1 MLIRPRQLIS
11 PLTVTPSEPVKVPL
25 NFGKRAIKQSSLR
38 RSINANDASESTSDN
53 APNASR
59 DGGEDDGPVVVRPA
73 IGRSGSTKLK
83 KRASSSRLSFGPS
96 ETTGA
101 EDGAAE
107 VFTPKKSSL
116 AHQAQENNA
125 FRKSISQR
133 LPTRT
138 LDDHE
143 DRPKYSKEYLEE
155 LQSST
160 PNTPQNLSKLKIAD
174 DEMDLDPS
182 ELEGAMV
189 VESSELTARNMP
201 SVTHIMTDAEI
212 RERKERRARLAQESE
227 YISLD
232 GSDNESS
239 GNYIS
244 LLPKK
249 KAPEPRLVREDEDL
263 GEGFDDF
270 VEDGGLSLGKKAE
283 KEARRRRK
291 REMADLINAA
301 EEDEDGESDDSE
313 AERRA
318 AYESAQTRAGMDGL
332 HRADKGYEDEGSGL
346 AAIPKMKALPD
357 LAECLARMQTITKDL
372 QGEVDK
378 RRQRITELEKEKEN
392 ILGRE
397 KEVQD
402 ILDKA
407 GKDYQSKLGV
417 LGGSGAAGLNT
428 QSPLRAV
435 PPGLDLPVERGL
447 ESLGTTP
454 TRPRGDPR
462 EMDEEM

>member
-1 MLIRPRQLIS
+1 M
-11 PLTVTPSEPVKVPL
+11 
-25 NFGKRAIKQSSLR
+25 
-38 RSINANDASESTSDN
+38 
-53 APNASR
+53 
-59 DGGEDDGPVVVRPA
+59 VRPA

-96 ETTGA
+96 EVA
-101 EDGAAE
+101 ADDGATE

-160 PNTPQNLSKLKIAD
+160 PNTPQNPSKLKID
-174 DEMDLDPS
+174 PDEMDLDPS

-189 VESSELTARNMP
+189 VDSSELTTRYVP
-201 SVTHIMTDAEI
+201 STTHIMTDAEVQA
-212 RERKERRARLAQESE
+212 RKERRARLAQESE

-232 GSDNESS
+232 GSDNEAG

-318 AYESAQTRAGMDGL
+318 AYEIAQTRAGMDGL
-332 HRADKGYEDEGSGL
+332 HRAGKGHEGDGSGL
-346 AAIPKMKALPD
+346 NTIPKMKALPD
-357 LAECLARMQTITKDL
+357 LAECLARMQTITRDL

-378 RRQRITELEKEKEN
+378 RRQRLTELEKEKEN
-392 ILGRE
+392 ILNRE

-417 LGGSGAAGLNT
+417 LGGSSAAGLNT
-428 QSPLRAV
+428 QSPLRAI
-435 PPGLDLPVERGL
+435 PPGLMNDLPVERGL

-454 TRPRGDPR
+454 TRPRAEVGD
-462 EMDEEM
+462 MDEDV